1 MTGGGGTLFSFSA
14 ECETAEERV
23 RETVEER
30 GGDIQMRERERER
43 DQERLLKLHQAQG
56 KSNQAISKPR
66 RCAPATLAPHN
77 YNTI

>member
-43 DQERLLKLHQAQG
+43 
-56 KSNQAISKPR
+56 PR
-66 RCAPATLAPHN
+66 ET
-77 YNTI
+77 T